1 MTIQNFKLFRDK
13 CYINGEWVE
22 ANSKDTISVNNPA
35 TLKEIG
41 TVPKCGKE
49 ETKNAIDAAN
59 TAWPQWKSTSARERS
74 NILRKWFDLIISNK
88 EELAQI
94 MTIEQGKPI
103 NESRGEIVYGASFIE
118 WFAEEAKRVY
128 GDTIPDP
135 LTDRRIVVLKQ
146 PVGVV
151 ASITPWN
158 FPNAMIT
165 RKCAPALAVG
175 CPVVI
180 KPASQTPYS
189 ALALAAL
196 AEEAGF
202 PKGTLN
208 VITGKAS
215 EIGDELATN
224 PIVRKLSFTGS
235 TEIGKV
241 LMAKCAGTVKKV
253 SMELG
258 GHAPFIVFDDAN
270 IDDAV
275 AGAMQSKFRNTGQT
289 CVCANRVYVQEKVYD
304 EFCKK
309 FVEAV
314 SKMKVGDGL
323 EEDVTSGPLID
334 ENSLNKVEEH
344 VQDAVQMGAK
354 VAIGGSKHSL
364 GMNFYQPTI
373 LTDVTP
379 QAKITFEETFG
390 PVAPVYK
397 FKDENEVIELAN
409 NSPYGLAS
417 YFYSRDIG
425 RVWRVAEAL
434 EYGMV
439 GVNTGLTSKAEA
451 PFGGIKESG
460 LGREGSKYG
469 IDDFIEIKILS
480 NLSFLSG

>member
-1 MTIQNFKLFRDK
+1 MDIKNFKLYRDQ
-13 CYINGEWVE
+13 CYINGEWIK
-22 ANSKDTISVNNPA
+22 ANSNETISVNNPA
-35 TLKEIG
+35 SLEEIG
-41 TVPKCGKE
+41 TVPKCGKD
-49 ETKNAIDAAN
+49 ETILAVESAQKAF
-59 TAWPQWKSTSARERS
+59 PEWKAKPAKERS
-74 NILRKWFDLIISNK
+74 IILRKWFDLINQNQ

-103 NESRGEIVYGASFIE
+103 KESRGEISYGASFVE

-135 LTDRRIVVLKQ
+135 MADRRIVVLKQ

-151 ASITPWN
+151 AAITPWN

-165 RKCAPALAVG
+165 RKCAPALAAG

-180 KPASQTPYS
+180 KPASQTPFS

-202 PKGTLN
+202 PKGTIN
-208 VITGKAS
+208 VITGQAS
-215 EIGDELATN
+215 KIGDELSSN
-224 PIVRKLSFTGS
+224 PKVKKLSFTGS
-235 TEIGKV
+235 TEIGK
-241 LMAKCAGTVKKV
+241 LLLAKCATTVKKV

-258 GHAPFIVFDDAN
+258 GHAPFIVSDDAD
-270 IDDAV
+270 IDEAV
-275 AGAMQSKFRNTGQT
+275 VGAMQSKFRNTGQT
-289 CVCANRVYVQEKVYD
+289 CVCANRIYVQEKVHD

-314 SKMKVGDGL
+314 SKLKVGEGL
-323 EEDVTSGPLID
+323 DEEVASGPMID
-334 ENSLNKVEEH
+334 EHSLAKVEEH
-344 VQDAVQMGAK
+344 VEDAIQTGAK
-354 VAIGGSKHSL
+354 VAIGGRRHNL
-364 GMNFYQPTI
+364 GKNFYQPTV
-373 LTDVTP
+373 LTEVSTK
-379 QAKITFEETFG
+379 AKITFEETFG
-390 PVAPVYK
+390 PVAPIYK
-397 FKDENEVIELAN
+397 FKDEKEVIELAN

-425 RVWRVAEAL
+425 RIWRVSEGL

-439 GVNTGLTSKAEA
+439 GVNTGITSKAEA

-469 IDDFIEIKILS
+469 MDDFLEIKYI
-480 NLSFLSG
+480 NMSGLDR

>member
-1 MTIQNFKLFRDK
+1 MDIKKLKLYREK
-13 CYINGEWVE
+13 CYINGEWIN
-22 ANSKDTISVNNPA
+22 ATSKENISVNNPA
-35 TLKEIG
+35 SLEEIG
-41 TVPKCGKE
+41 TVPKCGKD
-49 ETKNAIDAAN
+49 ETILAIESAQKAF
-59 TAWPQWKSTSARERS
+59 PEWKAKSARERS
-74 NILRKWFDLIISNK
+74 NILRKWFELIIKNQ

-103 NESRGEIVYGASFIE
+103 KEARGEITYGASFVE
-118 WFAEEAKRVY
+118 WFSEEAKRVY

-135 LTDRRIVVLKQ
+135 MTDRRIIVLKQ

-151 ASITPWN
+151 AAITPWN
-158 FPNAMIT
+158 FPSSMIT

-180 KPASQTPYS
+180 KPASQTPFS

-202 PKGTLN
+202 PKGTIN

-215 EIGDELATN
+215 EIGEELSTS

-235 TEIGKV
+235 TEVGKI
-241 LMAKCAGTVKKV
+241 LLQKCSSTVKKV

-258 GHAPFIVFDDAN
+258 GHAPFIVFDDADIN
-270 IDDAV
+270 EAV
-275 AGAMQSKFRNTGQT
+275 VGAMQSKFRNTGQT
-289 CVCANRVYVQEKVYD
+289 CVCANRIYVQEKVHD
-304 EFCKK
+304 EFCEK
-309 FVEAV
+309 FIEAV
-314 SKMKVGDGL
+314 SKLKVGEGL
-323 EEDVTSGPLID
+323 DEEVASGPMID
-334 ENSLNKVEEH
+334 EHSLAKVEEH
-344 VQDAVQMGAK
+344 VEDAVQMGAK
-354 VAIGGSKHSL
+354 VAIGGARHAL
-364 GMNFYQPTI
+364 GKNFYQPTI
-373 LTDVTP
+373 LTGVTP
-379 QAKITFEETFG
+379 KAKITFEETFG

-397 FKDENEVIELAN
+397 FKDEKEVIELAN

-425 RVWRVAEAL
+425 RIWRVAEGL

-469 IDDFIEIKILS
+469 MDDFLEIKYI
-480 NLSFLSG
+480 NMSGLDK

>member
-1 MTIQNFKLFRDK
+1 MDIKDFKLFRDK
-13 CYINGEWVE
+13 NYIDGEWI
-22 ANSKDTISVNNPA
+22 ASDSGDTISVNNPA
-35 TLKEIG
+35 NLKEIG
-41 TVPKCGKE
+41 TVPKCGTS
-49 ETKNAIDAAN
+49 ETKKAIEAAN
-59 TAWPQWKSTSARERS
+59 KAWPDWKSKSARQRS
-74 NILRKWFDLIISNK
+74 DILRKWFDLIIKNK

-103 NESRGEIVYGASFIE
+103 NESRGEIGYGASFIE
-118 WFAEEAKRVY
+118 WFSEEAKRVY

-135 LTDRRIVVLKQ
+135 MTDRRIVVLKQ

-180 KPASQTPYS
+180 KPASQTPFS

-235 TEIGKV
+235 TEIGKI
-241 LMAKCAGTVKKV
+241 LLQKCSGTVKKV

-258 GHAPFIVFDDAN
+258 GHAPFIVFNDAN
-270 IDDAV
+270 INDAV

-289 CVCANRVYVQEKVYD
+289 CVCANRIYVQEKVHE
-304 EFCKK
+304 EFCEK
-309 FVEAV
+309 FINEV

-323 EEDVTSGPLID
+323 NEENSSGPMID
-334 ENSLNKVEEH
+334 EHSLTKVEEH
-344 VQDAVQMGAK
+344 VEDAIQYGAK
-354 VAIGGSKHSL
+354 VAIGGSRHAL

-373 LTDVTP
+373 LTGVTSE
-379 QAKITFEETFG
+379 AKITTEETFG
-390 PVAPVYK
+390 PVAPIYK

-425 RVWRVAEAL
+425 RIWRVAEAL

-469 IDDFIEIKILS
+469 VDDFLEIKYINMCGLDK
-480 NLSFLSG
+480 

>member
-373 LTDVTP
+373 LTEVTP

-469 IDDFIEIKILS
+469 VDDFIEIKYV
-480 NLSFLSG
+480 NMSGLDK

>member
-13 CYINGEWVE
+13 CYINGEWIE

-49 ETKNAIDAAN
+49 ETKKAIDAAN
-59 TAWPQWKSTSARERS
+59 AAWPKWKSTSAKERS
-74 NILRKWFDLIISNK
+74 IILRKWFDLIISNK

-241 LMAKCAGTVKKV
+241 IMAKCAGTVKKV

-275 AGAMQSKFRNTGQT
+275 IGAMQSKFRNTGQT
-289 CVCANRVYVQEKVYD
+289 CVCANRVYVQETVYE
-304 EFCKK
+304 EFCEK

-397 FKDENEVIELAN
+397 FKDEKEVIDLAN

-417 YFYSRDIG
+417 YFYWRDIG

-469 IDDFIEIKILS
+469 IDDFIEIKYV
-480 NLSFLSG
+480 NMSGLDK

>member
-1 MTIQNFKLFRDK
+1 MTIQNFKLFQDK

-215 EIGDELATN
+215 EIGDELAAN

-289 CVCANRVYVQEKVYD
+289 CVCANRVYVQENVYD
-304 EFCKK
+304 EFCEK

-323 EEDVTSGPLID
+323 DEDVTSGPLID
-334 ENSLNKVEEH
+334 ENSLSKVEEH

-364 GMNFYQPTI
+364 GMNYYQPTI

-469 IDDFIEIKILS
+469 IDDFIEIKYV
-480 NLSFLSG
+480 NMSGLDK

>member
-74 NILRKWFDLIISNK
+74 NILRKWFDLIIANK

-224 PIVRKLSFTGS
+224 PIIRKLSFTGS

-469 IDDFIEIKILS
+469 IDDFIEIKYV
-480 NLSFLSG
+480 NMSGLDK

>member
-1 MTIQNFKLFRDK
+1 MNIQNFKLFRDK

-59 TAWPQWKSTSARERS
+59 AAWPQWKSTSARERS

-103 NESRGEIVYGASFIE
+103 NESRVEIVYGASFIE

-224 PIVRKLSFTGS
+224 PIIRKLSFTGS

-469 IDDFIEIKILS
+469 IDDFIEIKYV
-480 NLSFLSG
+480 NMSGLDK

>member
-1 MTIQNFKLFRDK
+1 MEIKDSKFYRDK
-13 CYINGEWVE
+13 CYINGEWVNADSGE
-22 ANSKDTISVNNPA
+22 TISVNNPA
-35 TLKEIG
+35 NLKEIG
-41 TVPKCGKE
+41 AVPKCGKS
-49 ETKNAIDAAN
+49 ETRKAIEAAN
-59 TAWPQWKSTSARERS
+59 NAWPEWRAKSARQRS
-74 NILRKWFDLIISNK
+74 DILRKWFDLMIENK

-94 MTIEQGKPI
+94 MTVEQGKPI
-103 NESRGEIVYGASFIE
+103 NESRGEIGYGASFVE
-118 WFAEEAKRVY
+118 WFSEEAKRVY

-135 LTDRRIVVLKQ
+135 MTDRRIVVLKQ

-189 ALALAAL
+189 ALALAVL

-215 EIGDELATN
+215 EIGEELATN

-235 TEIGKV
+235 TEIGKI
-241 LMAKCAGTVKKV
+241 LLQKCSGTVKKV

-258 GHAPFIVFDDAN
+258 GHAPFIVFNDAN

-275 AGAMQSKFRNTGQT
+275 AGAIQSKFRNTGQT
-289 CVCANRVYVQEKVYD
+289 CVCANRIYVQEKVHD
-304 EFCKK
+304 EFCSK
-309 FVEAV
+309 FVDAV
-314 SKMKVGDGL
+314 SKIKVGDGL
-323 EEDVTSGPLID
+323 NEENASGPMID
-334 ENSLNKVEEH
+334 EHSLSKVEEH
-344 VQDAVQMGAK
+344 VQDALQYGAK

-373 LTDVTP
+373 LTEVAP
-379 QAKITFEETFG
+379 EAKITTEETFG
-390 PVAPVYK
+390 PVAPIYK
-397 FKDENEVIELAN
+397 FKDEREVIKLAN

-425 RVWRVAEAL
+425 RIWRVAEAL

-469 IDDFIEIKILS
+469 IDDFIEIKYINMCGLDK
-480 NLSFLSG
+480 

>member
-1 MTIQNFKLFRDK
+1 MNIKDFKLFRDK
-13 CYINGEWVE
+13 NYIDGEWI
-22 ANSKDTISVNNPA
+22 ASDSGDTISVNNPA
-35 TLKEIG
+35 NLKEIG
-41 TVPKCGKE
+41 TVPKCGTS
-49 ETKNAIDAAN
+49 ETKKAIEAAN
-59 TAWPQWKSTSARERS
+59 KAWPDWKSKSARQRS
-74 NILRKWFDLIISNK
+74 DVLRKWFDLIIKNK

-103 NESRGEIVYGASFIE
+103 NESRGEIGYGASFIE
-118 WFAEEAKRVY
+118 WFSEEAKRVY

-135 LTDRRIVVLKQ
+135 MTDRRIVVLKQ

-180 KPASQTPYS
+180 KPASQTPFS

-235 TEIGKV
+235 TEIGKI
-241 LMAKCAGTVKKV
+241 LLQKCSGTVKKV

-258 GHAPFIVFDDAN
+258 GHAPFIVFNDAN
-270 IDDAV
+270 INDAV

-289 CVCANRVYVQEKVYD
+289 CVCANRIYVQEKVHE
-304 EFCKK
+304 EFCTK
-309 FVEAV
+309 FIEEV

-323 EEDVTSGPLID
+323 NEENSSGPMID
-334 ENSLNKVEEH
+334 EHSLSKVEEH
-344 VQDAVQMGAK
+344 VEDAIQYGAK
-354 VAIGGSKHSL
+354 VAIGGSRHAL

-373 LTDVTP
+373 LTGVTSE
-379 QAKITFEETFG
+379 AKITTEETFG
-390 PVAPVYK
+390 PVAPIYK

-409 NSPYGLAS
+409 NSPFGLAS

-425 RVWRVAEAL
+425 RIWRVAEAL

-469 IDDFIEIKILS
+469 VDDFLEIKYINMCGLDK
-480 NLSFLSG
+480 

>member
-1 MTIQNFKLFRDK
+1 MEIKDSKFYRDK
-13 CYINGEWVE
+13 CYINGEWVNADSGE
-22 ANSKDTISVNNPA
+22 TISVNNPA
-35 TLKEIG
+35 NLKEIG
-41 TVPKCGKE
+41 TVPKCGTS
-49 ETKNAIDAAN
+49 ETRNAIEAAN
-59 TAWPQWKSTSARERS
+59 NAWPEWRAKSARQRS
-74 NILRKWFDLIISNK
+74 EILRKWFDLMIENK

-94 MTIEQGKPI
+94 MTVEQGKPI
-103 NESRGEIVYGASFIE
+103 NESRGEIGYGASFVE
-118 WFAEEAKRVY
+118 WFSEEAKRVY

-135 LTDRRIVVLKQ
+135 MTDRRIVVLKQ

-189 ALALAAL
+189 ALALAVL

-215 EIGDELATN
+215 EIGEELATN

-235 TEIGKV
+235 TEIGKI
-241 LMAKCAGTVKKV
+241 LLQKCSGTVKKV

-258 GHAPFIVFDDAN
+258 GHAPFIVFNDAN
-270 IDDAV
+270 IDEFC
-275 AGAMQSKFRNTGQT
+275 SKF
-289 CVCANRVYVQEKVYD
+289 VD
-304 EFCKK
+304 
-309 FVEAV
+309 AV
-314 SKMKVGDGL
+314 SKIKVGDGL
-323 EEDVTSGPLID
+323 NEENASGPMID
-334 ENSLNKVEEH
+334 EHSLSKVEEH
-344 VQDAVQMGAK
+344 VQDALQYGAK

-373 LTDVTP
+373 LTEVAP
-379 QAKITFEETFG
+379 EAKITTEETFG
-390 PVAPVYK
+390 PVAPIYK
-397 FKDENEVIELAN
+397 FKDEKEVIKLAN

-425 RVWRVAEAL
+425 RIWRVAEAL

-469 IDDFIEIKILS
+469 IDDFIEIKYINMCGLDK
-480 NLSFLSG
+480 

>member
-1 MTIQNFKLFRDK
+1 MDLKNFKLFK
-13 CYINGEWVE
+13 NQCYINGEWI
-22 ANSKDTISVNNPA
+22 NSISGEVISVNNPA

-49 ETKNAIDAAN
+49 ETKLAIEAAN
-59 TAWPQWKSTSARERS
+59 NAWPKWRSISARERS
-74 NILRKWFDLIISNK
+74 NILRKWFDLIIQNK
-88 EELAQI
+88 EELAKI

-118 WFAEEAKRVY
+118 WFSEEAKRVY

-135 LTDRRIVVLKQ
+135 LTDRRILVLKQ

-180 KPASQTPYS
+180 KPASQTPFS
-189 ALALAAL
+189 ALALAQL

-235 TEIGKV
+235 TEIGKQ
-241 LMAKCAGTVKKV
+241 LLQKCAGTVKKV

-275 AGAMQSKFRNTGQT
+275 TGAMQSKFRNTGQT

-323 EEDVTSGPLID
+323 DEEVSSGPLID

-344 VQDAVQMGAK
+344 VLDAISTGAK
-354 VAIGGSKHSL
+354 VAIGGAKHAL

-373 LTDVTP
+373 LTNVTP
-379 QAKITFEETFG
+379 KAKITFEETFG

-397 FKDENEVIELAN
+397 FKDEEEVIQLAN

-425 RVWRVAEAL
+425 RIWRVAEAL

-451 PFGGIKESG
+451 PFGGVKESG

-469 IDDFIEIKILS
+469 IDDFIEIKYVNMCGLDK
-480 NLSFLSG
+480 

>member
-59 TAWPQWKSTSARERS
+59 AAWPQWKSTSARERS
-74 NILRKWFDLIISNK
+74 NILRKWFDLIIANK

-224 PIVRKLSFTGS
+224 PIIRKLSFTGS

-334 ENSLNKVEEH
+334 ENS
-344 VQDAVQMGAK
+344 
-354 VAIGGSKHSL
+354 
-364 GMNFYQPTI
+364 
-373 LTDVTP
+373 
-379 QAKITFEETFG
+379 
-390 PVAPVYK
+390 
-397 FKDENEVIELAN
+397 
-409 NSPYGLAS
+409 
-417 YFYSRDIG
+417 
-425 RVWRVAEAL
+425 
-434 EYGMV
+434 
-439 GVNTGLTSKAEA
+439 
-451 PFGGIKESG
+451 
-460 LGREGSKYG
+460 
-469 IDDFIEIKILS
+469 
-480 NLSFLSG
+480 

>member
-13 CYINGEWVE
+13 CYINGEWIE
-22 ANSKDTISVNNPA
+22 ANSKDTILVNNPA

-49 ETKNAIDAAN
+49 ETKKAIDAAN
-59 TAWPQWKSTSARERS
+59 AAWPKWKSTSAKERS
-74 NILRKWFDLIISNK
+74 IILRKWFDLIISNK

-275 AGAMQSKFRNTGQT
+275 IGAMQSKFRNTGQT
-289 CVCANRVYVQEKVYD
+289 CVCANRVYVQEKVYE
-304 EFCKK
+304 EFCQK

-397 FKDENEVIELAN
+397 FKDEKEVIDLAN

-469 IDDFIEIKILS
+469 IDDFIEIKYV
-480 NLSFLSG
+480 NMSGLDK

>member
-1 MTIQNFKLFRDK
+1 MDIKKLNLYRDK
-13 CYINGEWVE
+13 CYINGEWIS
-22 ANSKDTISVNNPA
+22 ANANDTISVNNPA
-35 TLKEIG
+35 SLKEIG
-41 TVPKCGKE
+41 TVPKCGRE
-49 ETKNAIDAAN
+49 EATVAIKAAN
-59 TAWPQWKSTSARERS
+59 DAWPEWKAKSARERS
-74 NILRKWFDLIISNK
+74 NLLKKWFDLIIENR

-103 NESRGEIVYGASFIE
+103 NESRGEITYGASFVE

-135 LTDRRIVVLKQ
+135 MTDRRIIVLKQ

-180 KPASQTPYS
+180 KPASQTPFS
-189 ALALAAL
+189 ALALAVL

-235 TEIGKV
+235 TEIGKI
-241 LMAKCAGTVKKV
+241 LLQKCSSTVKKV

-289 CVCANRVYVQEKVYD
+289 CVCANRIYVQEKVHD
-304 EFCKK
+304 EFSKK

-314 SKMKVGDGL
+314 SKLKVGDGL
-323 EEDVTSGPLID
+323 DEEVGSGPMID
-334 ENSLNKVEEH
+334 EHSLAKVEEH
-344 VQDAVQMGAK
+344 VEDAIQMGAK
-354 VAIGGSKHSL
+354 VAIGGSRHSL
-364 GMNFYQPTI
+364 GNNFYQPTV

-379 QAKITFEETFG
+379 KAKITFEETFG
-390 PVAPVYK
+390 PVAPIYK
-397 FKDENEVIELAN
+397 FKDEKEVIDLAN

-425 RVWRVAEAL
+425 RVWRVAEGL

-469 IDDFIEIKILS
+469 VEDFIEIKYV
-480 NLSFLSG
+480 NMSGLYK

>member
-49 ETKNAIDAAN
+49 ETTIAIDAAN

-469 IDDFIEIKILS
+469 IDDFIEIKYV
-480 NLSFLSG
+480 NMSGLDK

>member
-1 MTIQNFKLFRDK
+1 MEIKDSKFYRDK
-13 CYINGEWVE
+13 CFINGEWVNADSGE
-22 ANSKDTISVNNPA
+22 TISVNNPA
-35 TLKEIG
+35 NLKEIG
-41 TVPKCGKE
+41 TVPKCGTS
-49 ETKNAIDAAN
+49 ETRNAIEAAN
-59 TAWPQWKSTSARERS
+59 NAWPEWRAKSARQRS
-74 NILRKWFDLIISNK
+74 EILRKWFDLMIENK

-94 MTIEQGKPI
+94 MTVEQGKPI
-103 NESRGEIVYGASFIE
+103 NESRGEIGYGASFVE
-118 WFAEEAKRVY
+118 WFSEEAKRVY

-135 LTDRRIVVLKQ
+135 MTDRRIVVLKQ

-189 ALALAAL
+189 ALALAVL

-215 EIGDELATN
+215 EIGEELATN

-235 TEIGKV
+235 TEIGKI
-241 LMAKCAGTVKKV
+241 LLQKCSGTVKKV

-258 GHAPFIVFDDAN
+258 GHAPFIVFNDAN

-275 AGAMQSKFRNTGQT
+275 AGAIQSKFRNTGQT
-289 CVCANRVYVQEKVYD
+289 CVCANRIYVQEKVHD
-304 EFCKK
+304 EFCSK
-309 FVEAV
+309 FVDAV
-314 SKMKVGDGL
+314 SKIKVGDGL
-323 EEDVTSGPLID
+323 NEENASGPMID
-334 ENSLNKVEEH
+334 EHSLSKVEEH
-344 VQDAVQMGAK
+344 VQDALQYGAK

-373 LTDVTP
+373 LTEAAP
-379 QAKITFEETFG
+379 EAKITTEETFG
-390 PVAPVYK
+390 PVAPIYK
-397 FKDENEVIELAN
+397 FKDEKEVIKLAN

-425 RVWRVAEAL
+425 RIWRVAEAL

-469 IDDFIEIKILS
+469 IDDFIEIKYINMCGLDK
-480 NLSFLSG
+480 

>member
-1 MTIQNFKLFRDK
+1 MKITDSKFYRDK
-13 CYINGEWVE
+13 CYINGEWVSADSGE
-22 ANSKDTISVNNPA
+22 TISVNNPA
-35 TLKEIG
+35 TLEEIG
-41 TVPKCGKE
+41 TVPKC
-49 ETKNAIDAAN
+49 ETAETRRAIEAAN
-59 TAWPQWKSTSARERS
+59 TAWPEWKAKSARQRS
-74 NILRKWFDLIISNK
+74 DILRKWFDLMIENK
-88 EELAQI
+88 EELAQM

-103 NESRGEIVYGASFIE
+103 NESRGEIGYGASFVE
-118 WFAEEAKRVY
+118 WFSEEAKRVY

-135 LTDRRIVVLKQ
+135 MTDRRIVVLKQ

-180 KPASQTPYS
+180 KPASQTPFS
-189 ALALAAL
+189 ALALAVL

-202 PKGTLN
+202 PKGILN

-215 EIGDELATN
+215 AIGDELATN

-241 LMAKCAGTVKKV
+241 LLEKCSGTVKKV

-289 CVCANRVYVQEKVYD
+289 CVCANRIYVQENVND

-323 EEDVTSGPLID
+323 NEENSSGPMID
-334 ENSLNKVEEH
+334 EHSLSKVEEH
-344 VQDAVQMGAK
+344 VEDAIACGAK
-354 VAIGGSKHSL
+354 VAIGGAKHSL
-364 GMNFYQPTI
+364 GLNFYQPTI
-373 LTDVTP
+373 LTGVTP
-379 QAKITFEETFG
+379 EAKITTEETFG

-397 FKDENEVIELAN
+397 FKDENEVIDLAN

-425 RVWRVAEAL
+425 RIWRVAEAL

-469 IDDFIEIKILS
+469 IDDFIEIKYINMCGLDK
-480 NLSFLSG
+480 

>member
-460 LGREGSKYG
+460 LGRWGSNNG
-469 IDDFIEIKILS
+469 IDDFIEIKYV
-480 NLSFLSG
+480 NMSGLDK

>member
-13 CYINGEWVE
+13 CYINGEWIE

-49 ETKNAIDAAN
+49 ETKKAIDAAN
-59 TAWPQWKSTSARERS
+59 AAWPKWKSTSAKERS
-74 NILRKWFDLIISNK
+74 IILRKWFDLIISNK

-94 MTIEQGKPI
+94 MTIEQWKPI

-275 AGAMQSKFRNTGQT
+275 IGAMQSKFRNTGQT
-289 CVCANRVYVQEKVYD
+289 CVCANRVYVQETVYE
-304 EFCKK
+304 EFCEK

-373 LTDVTP
+373 LTDVSP

-397 FKDENEVIELAN
+397 FKDEKEVIDLAN

-469 IDDFIEIKILS
+469 IDDFIEIKYV
-480 NLSFLSG
+480 NMSGLDK

>member
-224 PIVRKLSFTGS
+224 PIVRKLSVTGS

-469 IDDFIEIKILS
+469 IDDFIEIKYV
-480 NLSFLSG
+480 NMSGLDK

>member
-1 MTIQNFKLFRDK
+1 MTIQKFKLFRDK
-13 CYINGEWVE
+13 CFIDGEWVD
-22 ANSKDTISVNNPA
+22 AKSKDTISVNNPA
-35 TLKEIG
+35 SLEEIG

-49 ETKNAIDAAN
+49 ETKKAIQAAN
-59 TAWPQWKSTSARERS
+59 AAWSQWKSISARERS
-74 NILRKWFDLIISNK
+74 NILKKWFDLIISNK

-103 NESRGEIVYGASFIE
+103 NEARGEIVYGASFIE

-135 LTDRRIVVLKQ
+135 MTDRRILVLKQ

-175 CPVVI
+175 CPVII

-208 VITGKAS
+208 VLTGKAS

-224 PIVRKLSFTGS
+224 PIIRKLSFTGS

-275 AGAMQSKFRNTGQT
+275 TGAMQSKFRNTGQT

-304 EFCKK
+304 EFCRK
-309 FVEAV
+309 FIDSV
-314 SKMKVGDGL
+314 SQMKVGDGL
-323 EEDVTSGPLID
+323 NEENSSGPMID
-334 ENSLNKVEEH
+334 EHSLSKVEEH
-344 VQDAVQMGAK
+344 VEDAVACGAK
-354 VAIGGSKHSL
+354 VAIGGARHSL
-364 GMNFYQPTI
+364 GLNFYQPTI
-373 LTDVTP
+373 LTGVTP
-379 QAKITFEETFG
+379 EAKITSEETFG

-397 FKDENEVIELAN
+397 FKDESEVIELAN

-425 RVWRVAEAL
+425 RIWRVAEAL

-469 IDDFIEIKILS
+469 IDDFIEIKYINMCGLDK
-480 NLSFLSG
+480 

>member
-22 ANSKDTISVNNPA
+22 ADSKDTISVNNPA

-74 NILRKWFDLIISNK
+74 NILRKWFDLIIANK
-88 EELAQI
+88 AELAQI

-224 PIVRKLSFTGS
+224 PIIRKLSFTGS

-289 CVCANRVYVQEKVYD
+289 CVCANRVYVQEKVYE
-304 EFCKK
+304 EFCEK

-334 ENSLNKVEEH
+334 ESSLNKVEEH

-469 IDDFIEIKILS
+469 IDDFIEIKYV
-480 NLSFLSG
+480 NMSGLDK

>member
-1 MTIQNFKLFRDK
+1 
-13 CYINGEWVE
+13 VE
-22 ANSKDTISVNNPA
+22 ANSSEIISVNNPA
-35 TLKEIG
+35 SLEEIG
-41 TVPKCGKE
+41 TVPKCGKDE
-49 ETKNAIDAAN
+49 AALAIESAYKAF
-59 TAWPQWKSTSARERS
+59 PEWKSKSAKERS
-74 NILRKWFDLIISNK
+74 TILRKWFDLINQNH

-103 NESRGEIVYGASFIE
+103 KESRGEITYGASFIE

-135 LTDRRIVVLKQ
+135 MTDRRIVVLKQ

-151 ASITPWN
+151 AAITPWN

-165 RKCAPALAVG
+165 RKCAPALAAG

-180 KPASQTPYS
+180 KPASQTPFS

-202 PKGTLN
+202 PKGTIN

-215 EIGDELATN
+215 EIGDELSSN
-224 PIVRKLSFTGS
+224 PIVKKLSFTGS
-235 TEIGKV
+235 TEIGK
-241 LMAKCAGTVKKV
+241 LLLQKCATTVKKV

-258 GHAPFIVFDDAN
+258 GHAPFIVFDDAD
-270 IDDAV
+270 IDEAV
-275 AGAMQSKFRNTGQT
+275 LGAMQSKFRNTGQT
-289 CVCANRVYVQEKVYD
+289 CVCANRLYVQEKVHD

-314 SKMKVGDGL
+314 SNLKVGEGL
-323 EEDVTSGPLID
+323 DEEVASGPMID
-334 ENSLNKVEEH
+334 ENSLAKVEEH
-344 VQDAVQMGAK
+344 VEDAVQTGAK
-354 VAIGGSKHSL
+354 VAIGGAKHSL
-364 GMNFYQPTI
+364 GKNFYQPTV
-373 LTDVTP
+373 LTDVSVK
-379 QAKITFEETFG
+379 AKITFEETFG
-390 PVAPVYK
+390 PVAPIYK
-397 FKDENEVIELAN
+397 FKDEKEVIELAN

-425 RVWRVAEAL
+425 RIWRVSEGL

-439 GVNTGLTSKAEA
+439 GVNTGITSKAEA

-469 IDDFIEIKILS
+469 MDDFLEIKYI
-480 NLSFLSG
+480 NMSGLDR

>member
-22 ANSKDTISVNNPA
+22 ATSKDTISVNNPA

-49 ETKNAIDAAN
+49 ETKNAIEAAN
-59 TAWPQWKSTSARERS
+59 AAWPQWKSTSARERS

-224 PIVRKLSFTGS
+224 PIIRKLSFTGS

-469 IDDFIEIKILS
+469 VDDFIEIKYV
-480 NLSFLSG
+480 NMSGLDK

>member
-1 MTIQNFKLFRDK
+1 MEINKFNLFRDK
-13 CYINGEWVE
+13 CFINGQWI
-22 ANSKDTISVNNPA
+22 NSDSKEIISVNNPA

-41 TVPKCGKE
+41 TVPKCGKN
-49 ETKNAIDAAN
+49 ETKSAIEAAN
-59 TAWPQWKSTSARERS
+59 KSWPEWRSKSAKDRS
-74 NILRKWFDLIISNK
+74 IILKKWFNLIMSNK
-88 EELAQI
+88 EELAQM
-94 MTIEQGKPI
+94 MTIEQGKPL
-103 NESRGEIVYGASFIE
+103 NEARGEIVYGASFIE
-118 WFAEEAKRVY
+118 WFAEEAKRIY

-135 LTDRRIVVLKQ
+135 LADRRIIVIKQ

-202 PKGTLN
+202 PAGTIN

-215 EIGDELATN
+215 EIGDELASN

-235 TEIGKV
+235 TEIGKI
-241 LMAKCAGTVKKV
+241 LLQKCAETVKKV

-275 AGAMQSKFRNTGQT
+275 TGAIQSKFRNTGQT
-289 CVCANRVYVQEKVYD
+289 CVCANRIYAQDAIYD
-304 EFCKK
+304 EFCQK
-309 FVEAV
+309 FVKAASEL
-314 SKMKVGDGL
+314 KVGDGL
-323 EEDVTSGPLID
+323 NEEITSGPMID
-334 ENSLNKVEEH
+334 EQSLEKVEEH
-344 VQDAVQMGAK
+344 VQDAVRLGAK

-373 LTDVTP
+373 LTGVTP
-379 QAKITFEETFG
+379 EAKITSEETFG

-397 FKDENEVIELAN
+397 FKDEKEVIELAN
-409 NSPYGLAS
+409 NSPFGLAS

-425 RVWRVAEAL
+425 RIWRVSEAL

-469 IDDFIEIKILS
+469 VDDFLEVKYV
-480 NLSFLSG
+480 NMSGLDK

>member
-1 MTIQNFKLFRDK
+1 MDIKNFKLYRDH
-13 CYINGEWVE
+13 CYINGEWVK
-22 ANSKDTISVNNPA
+22 ANSSEAISVNNPA
-35 TLKEIG
+35 SLEEIG
-41 TVPKCGKE
+41 TVPKCDKAE
-49 ETKNAIDAAN
+49 AALAIESAHKAF
-59 TAWPQWKSTSARERS
+59 PEWKSKSAKERS
-74 NILRKWFDLIISNK
+74 TILRKWFDLINQNH

-103 NESRGEIVYGASFIE
+103 KESRGEITYGASFIE

-135 LTDRRIVVLKQ
+135 MTDRRIVVLKQ

-151 ASITPWN
+151 AAITPWN

-165 RKCAPALAVG
+165 RKCAPALAAG

-180 KPASQTPYS
+180 KPASQTPFS
-189 ALALAAL
+189 ALALAVL

-202 PKGTLN
+202 PKGTIN

-215 EIGDELATN
+215 EIGDELSSN
-224 PIVRKLSFTGS
+224 PIVKKLSFTGS
-235 TEIGKV
+235 TEIGK
-241 LMAKCAGTVKKV
+241 LLLQKCATTVKKV

-258 GHAPFIVFDDAN
+258 GHAPFIVFDDAD
-270 IDDAV
+270 IDEAV
-275 AGAMQSKFRNTGQT
+275 LGAMQSKFRNTGQT
-289 CVCANRVYVQEKVYD
+289 CVCANRLYVQEKVHD

-314 SKMKVGDGL
+314 SNLKVGEGL
-323 EEDVTSGPLID
+323 DEEVASGPMID
-334 ENSLNKVEEH
+334 ENSLAKVEEH
-344 VQDAVQMGAK
+344 VEDAVQTGAK
-354 VAIGGSKHSL
+354 VAIGGAKHSL
-364 GMNFYQPTI
+364 GKNFYQPTV
-373 LTDVTP
+373 LTDVSVK
-379 QAKITFEETFG
+379 AKITFEETFG
-390 PVAPVYK
+390 PVAPIYK
-397 FKDENEVIELAN
+397 FKDEKEVIELAN

-425 RVWRVAEAL
+425 RIWRVSEGL

-439 GVNTGLTSKAEA
+439 GVNTGITSKAEA

-469 IDDFIEIKILS
+469 MDDFLEIKYI
-480 NLSFLSG
+480 NMSGLDR

>member
-1 MTIQNFKLFRDK
+1 MDIKKFKLYRDQ
-13 CYINGEWVE
+13 CYVNGEWIK
-22 ANSKDTISVNNPA
+22 ANSNEIISVNNPA
-35 TLKEIG
+35 SLEEIG
-41 TVPKCGKE
+41 TVPKCGKD
-49 ETKNAIDAAN
+49 ETTLAIEAAHQ
-59 TAWPQWKSTSARERS
+59 AFPEWKSKSAKERS
-74 NILRKWFDLIISNK
+74 IILRKWFDLINQNH

-103 NESRGEIVYGASFIE
+103 KESRGEITYGASFVE

-135 LTDRRIVVLKQ
+135 MIDRRIVVLKQ

-151 ASITPWN
+151 AAITPWN

-165 RKCAPALAVG
+165 RKCAPALAAG

-180 KPASQTPYS
+180 KPASQTPFS

-202 PKGTLN
+202 PKGTIN
-208 VITGKAS
+208 VVTGKAS
-215 EIGDELATN
+215 EIGDELSSN
-224 PIVRKLSFTGS
+224 PIVKKLSFTGS
-235 TEIGKV
+235 TEIGK
-241 LMAKCAGTVKKV
+241 LLLQKCATTVKKV

-258 GHAPFIVFDDAN
+258 GHAPFIVFDDAD
-270 IDDAV
+270 IDEAV
-275 AGAMQSKFRNTGQT
+275 LGAMQSKFRNTGQT
-289 CVCANRVYVQEKVYD
+289 CVCANRLYVQEKVHD

-314 SKMKVGDGL
+314 SNLKVGEGL
-323 EEDVTSGPLID
+323 DEEVASGPMID
-334 ENSLNKVEEH
+334 EHSLAKVEEH
-344 VQDAVQMGAK
+344 VEDAVQTGAK
-354 VAIGGSKHSL
+354 VAIGGARHNL
-364 GMNFYQPTI
+364 GKNFYQPTV
-373 LTDVTP
+373 LTDVSTK
-379 QAKITFEETFG
+379 AKITFEETFG
-390 PVAPVYK
+390 PVAPIYK
-397 FKDENEVIELAN
+397 FKDEKEVIKLAN

-425 RVWRVAEAL
+425 RIWRVSEGL

-439 GVNTGLTSKAEA
+439 GVNTGITSKAEA

-469 IDDFIEIKILS
+469 MDDFLEIKYI
-480 NLSFLSG
+480 NMSGLDR